1 MLSGC
6 DYIDGVRG
14 VGLKTAARLLR
25 RWGTVERS
33 LRALR
38 MDGKMVEQGWE
49 ERMRKAEVG
58 FLNQRVWD
66 PRKGEIV
73 YLTEPDWKTWDEER
87 ENFVG
92 P

>member
-6 DYIDGVRG
+6 DYIEGVRG

-25 RWGTVERS
+25 RWGNVERA

-38 MDGKMVEQGWE
+38 MDGKMVERDWE

-58 FLNQRVWD
+58 FLNQCVWD

-73 YLTEPDWKTWDEER
+73 YLTEPNWEIWDEER
-87 ENFVG
+87 ERFVG
-92 P
+92 R